1 MKQTIFKM
9 LIVFLLLI
17 FIFLICFNLGRQFY
31 SIKNTLQNNI
41 KIKYETSILRWKFDV
56 KFKVDEEEIKID

>member
-56 KFKVDEEEIKID
+56 KFKVDDEEIKID

>member
-1 MKQTIFKM
+1 MKQTILKM

-17 FIFLICFNLGRQFY
+17 FIFLICFNLGKQFY